1 MNKKVNIV
9 TLGCSKNLID
19 SELFMGQLE
28 ANGYEVVTD
37 SNETDAEIVA
47 INTCG
52 FILDAK
58 EESINTVLDFV
69 EAKKRGEISK
79 IFVFGCLTERY
90 KDELMAEIP
99 EVDGFYG
106 KFQVKK
112 MVEDLEGEYKMSLKN
127 QRYVT
132 TPSHYAFLKISEG
145 CNRTCSYCAIPY
157 ITGKHKSRPI
167 EDIVIEATLLAKKGV
182 KELLVIAQ
190 DLSFYGLDLYKE
202 QRLAELVRQLSK
214 IEGIEWIK
222 LHYAYPSNFP
232 YDLLPVMQ
240 QEPKVSLYLD
250 IALQHISDH
259 MLKLMRRNIN
269 KQETLDLLARI
280 RKEVP
285 GIHLR
290 TTLLVGH
297 PGETE
302 EDFEEL
308 CEFVET
314 ARFERLGVFAYSH
327 EDNTYAGDN
336 YEDIIPS
343 DVKQERVDRIMELQQ
358 NISLL
363 HNETKVG
370 MTMKVVVDRIE
381 GDLFI
386 GRTEFDSPDVDGE
399 VFISSEEELAIGQ
412 FVEVKITEASDYD
425 LYAEVIK

>member
-19 SELFMGQLE
+19 SELFMGQLQ

-37 SNETDAEIVA
+37 SNDTDADIVA

-69 EAKKRGEISK
+69 EAKKRGEVSK

-157 ITGKHKSRPI
+157 ITGKHKSRPM
-167 EDIVIEATLLAKKGV
+167 EDIIVEATLLAKKGV

-202 QRLAELVRQLSK
+202 QRLGELVSQLAK

-232 YDLLPVMQ
+232 YDLLPVMK
-240 QEPKVSLYLD
+240 QEPKVALYLD

-269 KQETLDLLARI
+269 KQETIELLSRI
-280 RKEVP
+280 REEVP

-297 PGETE
+297 PDETE

-308 CEFVET
+308 CQFVEE

-327 EDNTYAGDN
+327 EDNTYAGEH
-336 YEDIIPS
+336 YEDNVPQE
-343 DVKQERVDRIMELQQ
+343 VKQERVDRIMELQQ
-358 NISLL
+358 DISLL
-363 HNETKVG
+363 HNEKKVG
-370 MTMKVVVDRIE
+370 SRMKVVVDRIE
-381 GDLFI
+381 GDLYI

-399 VFISSEEELAIGQ
+399 VFISSENELEIGQ
-412 FVEVKITEASDYD
+412 FLEVEITEAADYD
-425 LYAEVIK
+425 LYGQA

>member
-19 SELFMGQLE
+19 SELFMGQLQ

-37 SNETDAEIVA
+37 SNDTDADIVA

-69 EAKKRGEISK
+69 EAKKRGEVSK

-157 ITGKHKSRPI
+157 ITGKHKSRPM
-167 EDIVIEATLLAKKGV
+167 EDIIVEATLLAKKGV

-202 QRLAELVRQLSK
+202 QRLGELVNQLAK

-232 YDLLPVMQ
+232 YDLLPVMK
-240 QEPKVSLYLD
+240 QEPKVALYLD

-269 KQETLDLLARI
+269 KQETIDLLSRI
-280 RKEVP
+280 REEVP

-297 PGETE
+297 PDETE

-308 CEFVET
+308 CQFVEE

-327 EDNTYAGDN
+327 EDNTYAGEH
-336 YEDIIPS
+336 YEDNVPQE
-343 DVKQERVDRIMELQQ
+343 VKQERVDRIMELQQ
-358 NISLL
+358 DISLL
-363 HNETKVG
+363 HNEKKVG
-370 MTMKVVVDRIE
+370 SRMKVVVDRIE
-381 GDLFI
+381 GDLYI

-399 VFISSEEELAIGQ
+399 VFISSENELEIGQ
-412 FVEVKITEASDYD
+412 FLEVEITEAADYD
-425 LYAEVIK
+425 LYGQA

>member
-19 SELFMGQLE
+19 SELFMGQLQ

-37 SNETDAEIVA
+37 SNDTDADIVA

-69 EAKKRGEISK
+69 EAKKRGEVSK

-157 ITGKHKSRPI
+157 ITGKHKSRPM
-167 EDIVIEATLLAKKGV
+167 EDIIVEATLLAKKGV

-202 QRLAELVRQLSK
+202 QRLGELVSQLAK

-232 YDLLPVMQ
+232 YDLLPVMK
-240 QEPKVSLYLD
+240 QEPKVALYLD

-269 KQETLDLLARI
+269 KQETIDLLSRI
-280 RKEVP
+280 REEVP

-297 PGETE
+297 PDETE

-308 CEFVET
+308 CQFVEE

-327 EDNTYAGDN
+327 EDNTYAGDH
-336 YEDIIPS
+336 YEDNVPQE
-343 DVKQERVDRIMELQQ
+343 VKQERVDRIMELQQ
-358 NISLL
+358 DISLL
-363 HNETKVG
+363 HNEKKVG
-370 MTMKVVVDRIE
+370 SRMKVVVDRIE
-381 GDLFI
+381 GDLYI

-399 VFISSEEELAIGQ
+399 VFISSENELEIGQ
-412 FVEVKITEASDYD
+412 FLEVEITEAADYD
-425 LYAEVIK
+425 LYGQA

>member
-19 SELFMGQLE
+19 SELFMGQLQ

-37 SNETDAEIVA
+37 SNDTDADIVA

-69 EAKKRGEISK
+69 EAKKRGEVSK

-157 ITGKHKSRPI
+157 ITGKHKSRPM
-167 EDIVIEATLLAKKGV
+167 EDIIVEATLLAKKGV

-202 QRLAELVRQLSK
+202 QRLGELVSQLAK

-232 YDLLPVMQ
+232 YDLLPVMK
-240 QEPKVSLYLD
+240 QEPKVALYLD

-269 KQETLDLLARI
+269 KQETIDLLSRI
-280 RKEVP
+280 REEVP

-297 PGETE
+297 PDETE

-308 CEFVET
+308 CQFVEE

-327 EDNTYAGDN
+327 EDNTYAGEH
-336 YEDIIPS
+336 YEDNVPQE
-343 DVKQERVDRIMELQQ
+343 VKQERVDRIMELQQ
-358 NISLL
+358 DISLL
-363 HNETKVG
+363 HNEKKVG
-370 MTMKVVVDRIE
+370 SRMKVVVDRIE
-381 GDLFI
+381 GDLYI

-399 VFISSEEELAIGQ
+399 VFISSDNELEIGQ
-412 FVEVKITEASDYD
+412 FLEVEITEAADYD
-425 LYAEVIK
+425 LYGQA